1 MRHQARTTRNILT
14 IIAFAATTLSMHA
27 DEGIPEV
34 TSFEPTPLEKKI
46 FDGPG
51 VTVTSGEEIYSTLCA
66 GCHMPE
72 GEGAVGGGMYPALAG
87 NGKLEYPD
95 YAVFIILNGYKAMP
109 PFAHTLSD
117 EQVTAVVNYLQ
128 SGLGGNSYE
137 PAATV
142 EQVELSRPQ

>member
-1 MRHQARTTRNILT
+1 MRHKIRTIRTVLT
-14 IIAFAATTLSMHA
+14 AFAFATAAFNMHA
-27 DEGIPEV
+27 DEGIPEI

-51 VTVTSGEEIYSTLCA
+51 VTVTSGEDIYSTLCA
-66 GCHMPE
+66 GCHMPK

-87 NGKLEYPD
+87 NEKLEYPD

-109 PFAHTLSD
+109 SFAHTLSD
-117 EQVTAVVNYLQ
+117 EQVAAVVNYLQ

-137 PAATV
+137 PASTA

>member
-1 MRHQARTTRNILT
+1 MRHQARSALTALAFSTT
-14 IIAFAATTLSMHA
+14 ALSMQA
-27 DEGIPEV
+27 DQGIPEI

-51 VTVTSGEEIYSTLCA
+51 VTVTSGDEIYSTLCA

-72 GEGAVGGGMYPALAG
+72 GKGAVGGGMYPALAG
-87 NGKLEYPD
+87 NEKLEYPD
-95 YAVFIILNGYKAMP
+95 YAVFIVLNGYKAMP
-109 PFAHTLSD
+109 SFAHTLSD
-117 EQVTAVVNYLQ
+117 EQVAAVVNYLQ
-128 SGLGGNSYE
+128 SGLGENSYE

>member
-1 MRHQARTTRNILT
+1 MRHQARTTRTVLT
-14 IIAFAATTLSMHA
+14 AFAFAATVFSMRA
-27 DEGIPEV
+27 EEGVPQI
-34 TSFEPTPLEKKI
+34 TTFEPTPLEEKI

-51 VTVTSGEEIYSTLCA
+51 VTVTSGKEIYSTLCS
-66 GCHMPE
+66 GCHMSK

-87 NGKLEYPD
+87 NEKLEYPD

-117 EQVTAVVNYLQ
+117 EQVAEVVNYLQ
-128 SGLGGNSYE
+128 SGLGGNAYE

-142 EQVELSRPQ
+142 EQVELSRPK

>member
-1 MRHQARTTRNILT
+1 MRHQARFPRTALT
-14 IIAFAATTLSMHA
+14 VHAFSAVALNMQA
-27 DEGIPEV
+27 DQGIPEI

-66 GCHMPE
+66 GCHMPK

-87 NGKLEYPD
+87 NDKLEYPD
-95 YAVFIILNGYKAMP
+95 YAVFIVLNGYKAMP
-109 PFAHTLSD
+109 SFAHTLSD
-117 EQVTAVVNYLQ
+117 EQVAAVVNYLQ
-128 SGLGGNSYE
+128 SGLGENSYE

>member
-1 MRHQARTTRNILT
+1 MKHLNRSPH
-14 IIAFAATTLSMHA
+14 IIVSAFAFVATALTVHA

-34 TSFEPTPLEKKI
+34 TSFEPTPLERKI

-51 VTVTSGEEIYSTLCA
+51 VTVTRGEDIYSTLCA
-66 GCHMPE
+66 GCHMPK

-87 NGKLEYPD
+87 NEKLEYPD
-95 YAVFIILNGYKAMP
+95 YAVFIVLNGYKAMP
-109 PFAHTLSD
+109 SFAHTLSD
-117 EQVTAVVNYLQ
+117 EQVAAVVNYLQ

-142 EQVELSRPQ
+142 EQAELSRPQ

>member
-1 MRHQARTTRNILT
+1 MRHQARFPRTALT
-14 IIAFAATTLSMHA
+14 VLAFSAVALNMQA
-27 DEGIPEV
+27 DQGIPEI

-66 GCHMPE
+66 GCHMPK

-87 NGKLEYPD
+87 NDKLEYPD
-95 YAVFIILNGYKAMP
+95 YAVFIVLNGYKAMP
-109 PFAHTLSD
+109 SFAHTLSD
-117 EQVTAVVNYLQ
+117 EQVAAGVNYLQ
-128 SGLGGNSYE
+128 SGLAENSYE
-137 PAATV
+137 SAATV

>member
-1 MRHQARTTRNILT
+1 MRHQTRFPRTALT
-14 IIAFAATTLSMHA
+14 ALAFAAAALTMHA

-34 TSFEPTPLEKKI
+34 TSFEPTPLEQKI

-51 VTVTSGEEIYSTLCA
+51 VTVTRGEDIYSTLCA

-87 NGKLEYPD
+87 NEKLEYPD
-95 YAVFIILNGYKAMP
+95 YAVFIVLNGYKAMP
-109 PFAHTLSD
+109 SFAHTLSD
-117 EQVTAVVNYLQ
+117 EQVAAVVNYLQ

-142 EQVELSRPQ
+142 EQAELSRPQ

>member
-1 MRHQARTTRNILT
+1 MRHQARTALT
-14 IIAFAATTLSMHA
+14 VFAFAAAAFSMQA
-27 DEGIPEV
+27 DVGIPEV

-51 VTVTSGEEIYSTLCA
+51 VTVTSGQEIYSTLCS

-87 NGKLEYPD
+87 NEKLEYPD

-117 EQVTAVVNYLQ
+117 EQVAAVVNYLQ
-128 SGLGGNSYE
+128 SGLGGNAYE
-137 PAATV
+137 PTATA
-142 EQVELSRPQ
+142 EHAELSRPQ